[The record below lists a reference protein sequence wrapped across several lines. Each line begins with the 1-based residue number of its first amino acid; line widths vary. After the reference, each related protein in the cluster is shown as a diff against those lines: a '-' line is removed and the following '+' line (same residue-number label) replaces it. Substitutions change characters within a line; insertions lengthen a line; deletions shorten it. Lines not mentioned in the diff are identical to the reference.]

1 MSNPF
6 DPDEPTLS
14 RAGGPLTLVLLIVVA
29 CLVGATVYLYME
41 VRSARG
47 AMDPYVE
54 MIQLHEEKLAQL
66 EGSVN
71 KTSRDVTSS
80 VAKVKG
86 LVDDAE
92 RQIRASAGAVE
103 KKVFGRTQRL
113 SKELEAAKAR
123 QELANAA
130 ITEVGGK
137 VQQLRQTTGTQLG
150 SLSGKVTTVESE
162 LAATRQELQD
172 AIKDLKTVRGDLG
185 VQSGLIAT
193 TSGELKALRELG
205 ERNYYEFDIR
215 KSKKAS
221 RVGPISVRL
230 RKADRKRNKFNL
242 ELWADDKKV
251 EKKNK
256 TLLEPIQFYVRGSRV
271 PYELVINKVE
281 KDRIVGYLS
290 TPKTKQPRRRVAS
303 SSGS

>member
-103 KKVFGRTQRL
+103 KKVLGRTQRL

>member
-1 MSNPF
+1 MPNPF
-6 DPDEPTLS
+6 DPDEPALS

-41 VRSARG
+41 VRSARS

-80 VAKVKG
+80 VAKVKD

-103 KKVFGRTQRL
+103 KKVLGRTQQL

-123 QELANAA
+123 QDAANAA

-137 VQQLRQTTGTQLG
+137 VQQLRQTTDTQLG

-162 LAATRQELQD
+162 LAATRKELQD

-256 TLLEPIQFYVRGSRV
+256 TLLEPIQFYVLGSRV

-281 KDRIVGYLS
+281 KNRIVGYLS